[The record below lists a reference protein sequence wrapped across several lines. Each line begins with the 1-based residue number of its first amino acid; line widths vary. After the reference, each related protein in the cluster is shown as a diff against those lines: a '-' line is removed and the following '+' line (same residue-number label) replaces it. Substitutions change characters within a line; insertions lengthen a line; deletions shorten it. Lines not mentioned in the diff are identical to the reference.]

1 MLFIEFK
8 FREKKIYDRRET
20 FTSFFFFFF
29 IKINK
34 LLSDI
39 ISFIFI
45 AK

>member
-8 FREKKIYDRRET
+8 FREKKIYDRREIFT
-20 FTSFFFFFF
+20 FFLFFL

-34 LLSDI
+34 LLSNI

>member
-20 FTSFFFFFF
+20 FTSFFFFF